1 MLYWAIIGS
10 GDVVKRL
17 VAKSF
22 NVPKK
27 SKVKYIFSHDLKEAK
42 KLTKKYNFGKVVKNV
57 NVIANDKSINC
68 VYIATPPNSHY
79 IYLKKFAN
87 ARKNILCEKPL
98 AINPKHINLIK
109 NICKR
114 NRVSLIAP
122 FYRRHLKRFNYIKKL
137 LTQKKI
143 GKIIF
148 FRITLTHSPSMH
160 PTAPINI
167 NKLSKKNIP
176 WRFKKNISGGGNFL
190 DMGSHAI
197 DMVSFLLGNIKKI
210 HSLKKNYTN
219 YYDVEDTLIT
229 NIQLNNG
236 IIGQGVWS
244 SVTKKTSDS
253 FEVFGTRG
261 YIKFSMSF
269 SDRIEL
275 FIGNKK
281 FVKTIPFEKPFHK
294 KLIRYVVN
302 KFVNKIRSNSYFI
315 DENSLKITALQL
327 KALENN

>member
-17 VAKSF
+17 VGKSF
-22 NVPKK
+22 IVPKK
-27 SKVKYIFSHDLKEAK
+27 SKVKYIFSHDLRQAK

-79 IYLKKFAN
+79 VYLKKFAT
-87 ARKNILCEKPL
+87 AKKNILCEKPL
-98 AINPKHINLIK
+98 AINLRHINLIK
-109 NICKR
+109 KICKK

-143 GKIIF
+143 GKIVF
-148 FRITLTHSPSMH
+148 FRITLTHSPDTH

-167 NKLSKKNIP
+167 NQLSKKSIP

-197 DMVSFLLGNIKKI
+197 DMISFLLGDIKKI
-210 HSLKKNYTN
+210 YSLKKNYTN

-244 SVTKKTSDS
+244 SVTKKTLDS
-253 FEVFGTRG
+253 FEVFGTKG

-269 SDRIEL
+269 SNLIEL

-294 KLIRYVVN
+294 KLIKYVVN
-302 KFVNKIRSNSYFI
+302 KFINKIKRNSYFI
-315 DENSLKITALQL
+315 DENSLKITVLQL
-327 KALENN
+327 KALKNN